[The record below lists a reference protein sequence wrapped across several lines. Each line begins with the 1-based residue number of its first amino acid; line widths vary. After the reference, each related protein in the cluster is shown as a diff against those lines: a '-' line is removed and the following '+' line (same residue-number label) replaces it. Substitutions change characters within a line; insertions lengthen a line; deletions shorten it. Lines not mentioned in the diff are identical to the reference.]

1 MNSTQQLSM
10 SNKNLTLINGTLLGL
25 GIYNLLYWMAK
36 FFGLFQSFY
45 NGIKDL
51 WLLFILFELLAV
63 ASIFVDTVVRWDK
76 FTHTEKRVRIALT
89 ALFSIAFVL
98 RFIIGYMEALITGQV
113 Q

>member
-1 MNSTQQLSM
+1 MNSTEQLSM
-10 SNKNLTLINGTLLGL
+10 SNKNFTLINGTLLGL

-36 FFGLFQSFY
+36 FFGLFQPFY
-45 NGIKDL
+45 NGIKDM

-76 FTHTEKRVRIALT
+76 FTHYEKRVRIALT
-89 ALFSIAFVL
+89 ALFSMAFVL